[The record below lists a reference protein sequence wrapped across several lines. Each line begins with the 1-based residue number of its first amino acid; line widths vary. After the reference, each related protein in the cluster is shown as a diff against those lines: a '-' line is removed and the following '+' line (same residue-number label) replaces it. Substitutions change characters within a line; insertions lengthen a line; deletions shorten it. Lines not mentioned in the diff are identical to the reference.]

1 MALPGK
7 LLEATTW
14 WLEPERHHGVKV
26 MIRDELARFATDL
39 AYVWEY
45 REQAEYPAVSGPG
58 LRLRGFITISLIE
71 VQVIREIAITAS
83 LGAAIILTNLA
94 LLPVLLPYFEADEE
108 QRRAARVRDALM
120 RPMWS
125 WVA

>member
-1 MALPGK
+1 
-7 LLEATTW
+7 
-14 WLEPERHHGVKV
+14 